1 MACPGG
7 LSPGRRAA
15 QTKAG
20 SVPDPL
26 ALRLPPPPPPP
37 PLFRAWAGGTG
48 RGRFQKG
55 GGRKD
60 EGQDWAA
67 LRAEAGTI
75 RTMGEERGN
84 PTGLSGPEI
93 RWLVGGGWHPH
104 AGIQQVPTVVC

>member
-26 ALRLPPPPPPP
+26 ALSLLLPPPPPPP
-37 PLFRAWAGGTG
+37 LSRARAGGTG
-48 RGRFQKG
+48 RGCFQKG

-60 EGQDWAA
+60 KGQDWAA
-67 LRAEAGTI
+67 LRAEAGTV
-75 RTMGEERGN
+75 RTSGKEQGR
-84 PTGLSGPEI
+84 PAGLSGPEI
-93 RWLVGGGWHPH
+93 RWLGGWHPPT
-104 AGIQQVPTVVC
+104 GTEQVPTAVC